1 MIAQPTIKRFTHL
14 FFLICTLFLLASCE
28 SRRAIAHG
36 LDEKEANEIIV
47 VLEPRGIKAQKVQEA
62 SGGGGATDVV
72 TWKIEVADEQATA
85 AMSILNQLGL
95 PRRRG
100 KNLLN
105 IFEDSGLVPSEL
117 QERIKYEEGLAESIA
132 SSIRKMD
139 GVLDADVRLSFPKED
154 PLNPQKKSSEKVAA
168 SVYVKHAGALDDPN
182 SLMVQRIKRLVAGSV
197 VGLDYDNVTVIPDR
211 ARYAEESLRDLERS
225 LQEEKQYVNI
235 WTVTVARDSASTFRI
250 LFFSFTISILIL
262 VIVVAWIGWKLWP
275 LLEANGGIKS
285 LFTLNPI
292 TRKRKPKSEGEEESE
307 EEESEPDEEE
317 EEADSE
323 GEEPATSEPG
333 DMDEELDE
341 RR

>member
-1 MIAQPTIKRFTHL
+1 MQSQFRLSRFGHTL
-14 FFLICTLFLLASCE
+14 FLICALLFLASCE

-47 VLEPRGIKAQKVQEA
+47 VLEPRGISAQKVQEA
-62 SGGGGATDVV
+62 SAGGGAQNVV
-72 TWKIEVADEQATA
+72 TWKIEVADDQATT

-117 QERIKYEEGLAESIA
+117 QERIKFEEGLGESIA

-139 GVLDADVRLSFPKED
+139 GILDADVRLSFPKED
-154 PLNPQKKSSEKVAA
+154 PLNPQKRTQERITA

-182 SLMVQRIKRLVAGSV
+182 SLMVQRIKRFVAGSV

-225 LQEEKQYVNI
+225 LQEEKEYVSI
-235 WTVTVARDSASTFRI
+235 WSVVVAKESATKFRVI
-250 LFFSFTISILIL
+250 FFSYTLSLLIL
-262 VIVVAWIGWKLWP
+262 VLVAVWVMWKVWP
-275 LLEANGGIKS
+275 LLTANGGIKS
-285 LFTLNPI
+285 LFQLKTI
-292 TRKRKPKSEGEEESE
+292 KPSQPPQPKPEKSDDE
-307 EEESEPDEEE
+307 EEEEEEDEEE
-317 EEADSE
+317 EEAAAA
-323 GEEPATSEPG
+323 EP
-333 DMDEELDE
+333 EELEEDEDE
-341 RR
+341 RT